1 MSNDNR
7 LCLYR
12 EGSVGT
18 DLDLIFVNQSV
29 VPNITSTEDSLKI
42 ALDTSIVFLN
52 IVPSSIKA
60 GQFFVSSYF

>member
-1 MSNDNR
+1 M
-7 LCLYR
+7 
-12 EGSVGT
+12 GT

-60 GQFFVSSYF
+60 GQFFVSPYF